1 MLIALHKQA
10 RTTPLIRAAIAGS
23 DEPVSTLMQRDGGD
37 RGQVA
42 ASRGGHPLRQ
52 VNHKCLHYLLH
63 FNN

>member
-1 MLIALHKQA
+1 MKTAIMLIALHKQA

-42 ASRGGHPLRQ
+42 ASRGGHPLR
-52 VNHKCLHYLLH
+52 
-63 FNN
+63 